1 MRGFSAV
8 ISLLF
13 AALLATGC
21 ASKYNTPLP
30 SGATEKE
37 IISRHGQPDA
47 RYEKNG
53 YTLLEYAAGY
63 WGQYAFFATLDNNGR
78 LVKWEQ
84 VLTDEKFD
92 TLEPGR
98 ATRADLLQTIGH
110 PAEIT
115 RIHKYNYEVWTYRY
129 KKALSW
135 DFLMHFMFD
144 PDEPNGAVKM
154 KECVIDTMYDPGG
167 D

>member
-1 MRGFSAV
+1 MKSLAAV

-13 AALLATGC
+13 AMLAASGC
-21 ASKYNTPLP
+21 ANKYNSPLP
-30 SGATEKE
+30 PGATETE
-37 IISRHGQPDA
+37 VIAHHGQPDA
-47 RYEKNG
+47 RYEKPG

-63 WGQYAFFATLDNNGR
+63 WGQYAFFATLNDSGR
-78 LVKWEQ
+78 LIKWEQ

-92 TLEPGR
+92 TLKVGQ
-98 ATRADLLQTIGH
+98 ATRSDLLETIGH

-144 PDEPNGAVKM
+144 PNNPNSTLKM
-154 KECVIDTMYDPGG
+154 KESGIDIMYDPGG

>member
-1 MRGFSAV
+1 MKGFKAV
-8 ISLLF
+8 ISLF
-13 AALLATGC
+13 FVALLATGC

-30 SGATEKE
+30 PGATEEE
-37 IISRHGQPDA
+37 IVARHGQPDA
-47 RYEKNG
+47 RYEKTG

-92 TLEPGR
+92 TLKPGQ
-98 ATRADLLQTIGH
+98 ATRSDLLQTIGH

-144 PDEPNGAVKM
+144 PDDPDSAVKM
-154 KECVIDTMYDPGG
+154 KESGIDTMYDPGG